1 MRAVLGVSKRGSD
14 NKLKKGT
21 LTFFLATGIVTIGL
35 WDSTIVV
42 QAAVK
47 PQVGNVYLGGDH
59 GYAFDEVVKSLT
71 FGYSND
77 TIVYDQKT
85 DTFKIPIRFGS
96 KNIAGGLDRY
106 LKFSYSFN
114 DELEGKVKRVV
125 ISPDGLDTAVINHMD
140 PLTHQFTHQW
150 DVKTRVGGTAD
161 AVIYMQA
168 HKITPNDWIA
178 VQMES
183 SRVNN
188 KTPVR
193 PAWNSTRVLEYKD
206 FGPALNA
213 KLLEAMK
220 KKAVADVA
228 TDSKAVQAE
237 AKKKIDQVKVD
248 DDFAKV
254 LPQVVTGAHKEQAK
268 DDLDGEAAA
277 VNAKIDS
284 DPTLTAS
291 EKAKQKDAVTAET
304 TKAKTVVDQA
314 QDDTGVQQAKAAGI
328 ATIDAQ
334 HKPGTA
340 LDVRRDDAKKA
351 IDAEAAKV
359 TAAID
364 QDHTLTTAEKTAQ
377 KQATADEVTKAK
389 AAIDQ
394 AQTIEAINQ
403 AKTDGIKAIDVQH
416 QSGADFD
423 KQKEQAKQALDAEAK
438 KVTAAIDQDATLTAA
453 EKQSQKQAVAKA
465 ADSAKAAVDKV
476 QDMDHLNQAK
486 ADGIKA
492 IDAQHQAGVALP
504 TRQDTAKK
512 AIDAEAAKITTA
524 IDQDPTLTAAEK
536 KAQKQAVV
544 DATAKAKTAI
554 DQAQN
559 ADEVKQKQADGIKAI
574 DGQHQLGVALNKQK
588 ATAKQA
594 IDAEAAKVTGD
605 IDQDVTLTATDKQT
619 QKQAVADEATKV
631 KAAIDAAQNADSVI
645 KTQTDGIRAV
655 DDQHQAGTDLAVRKA
670 EAQKAIDAEA
680 VLEADAID
688 QDVTLTSNEKTAQKQ
703 AVTDKAAAAKDT
715 ILKAQDVDGVNQA
728 EATGIKAVDDVHQSG
743 TLLDTRKA
751 EAKKAID
758 AEASQTQQAI
768 DQDVTLTAAEKAT
781 QKQAAADEAT
791 KAKAAIDAAN
801 DADAVDQAKADGIKA
816 VAAAHQPGALL
827 DTRKA
832 TVKQVI
838 DTAAAKVVAA
848 IDQDATLTNAEKTTQ
863 KQAVTDEATKAK
875 AVIDAAKDA
884 DAVDQSQ
891 NDGVQHINA
900 QYQPGIALDVRKTDA
915 KQAIDAQAVKISHD
929 IDGDATLTAAVK
941 KAQKQAVAD
950 EAAKAKTAID
960 ATQSADAVDQA
971 KADGTNAIADQHR
984 SGLALANRRADA
996 KKAIAS
1002 EAGKIVD
1009 AIDHDVTLTKAEKDT
1024 QKQAVAAALDKAKQA
1039 IDGAQSAD
1047 AVDQAIADGNK
1058 AIADQHQIG
1067 TALATRKDGAKQAI
1081 DAEAAKVAG
1090 DIDQDNT
1097 LTAAGKQAQK
1107 QDVADEAAKA
1117 KAIIDG
1123 ARDADEV
1130 EQAQVDGIRA
1140 IDDQHQSG
1148 TDLATRQAEAQKAI
1162 DAEAVLELDTIN
1174 QDVTLT
1180 SGEKA
1185 TQKQTIADKAAA
1197 AKAEITQAQDI
1208 DGVNQ
1213 ATSDGV
1219 KAIDGVHQSGTLLA
1233 TRKDAAKQ
1241 TIDAEAGKVEQ
1252 AIDQDVTLTTDQK
1265 AAQKQAVADEAVKAK
1280 NNIDGALDADAV
1292 DQAQAAGIKAI
1303 DDQHHAGTDLA
1314 TRKTAAEKAIDD
1326 EAIKVINAIERDV
1339 TLTSTKKAMQKRAVK
1354 DKEVKE
1360 KKAIG
1365 AATDADKVNNAKTH
1379 GIKHIDEQHQA
1390 DATLKAHKK
1399 VAEKAIDAE
1408 AAKVTQTIDQD
1419 VTLTSAEKAV
1429 QKQAVAAEVS
1439 KAKKKIEQAKD
1450 VDQINQVVAQ
1460 GIKTI
1465 DDQHQSGIDLT
1476 THKEAHKTAV
1486 DTAAAKVTASI
1497 DQDATL
1503 TGTQKAVQKQAVA
1516 SEAAKAKQNIDAAT
1530 DADAADQATTAGIQA
1545 IDGQHQPGTAVATR
1559 KNEAKKAIDDHVAQ
1573 IIDSINRDVTL
1584 TTTEKAKQKQAAT
1597 DAAAKVKAVIDQAQ
1611 DADGVDQAV
1620 NQNLKMIDATHQAGN
1635 DLATRKDD
1643 AKVAVDAE
1651 AAKVTQAID
1660 QDATLTTAEKTAQ
1673 RQAVADKAAKAKAA
1687 VDAAQDADSVDQTK
1701 NAGIQAIGA
1710 QHVSGQAMDRSKAD
1724 NKKAIDAE
1732 AAKVQHEIDQDA
1744 TLTAAAKK
1752 QQKAAVIAE
1761 AVKAKQA
1768 IDDAQNIEAVTNAKT
1783 EGIKT
1788 IDAQHQSGAAITL
1801 RKAEAKKAIDV
1812 EAANVTT
1819 AIDQD
1824 ATLTGAQKTA
1834 QKKAVAAQADK
1845 AKQAIDA
1852 AGHADGVDQAKIA
1865 GIKSIDDQH
1874 QSGAAVAVRKA
1885 EAKQAIDVETTNVVA
1900 AIDQDETLN
1909 DAQKITQKQ
1918 AVTEQAVKA
1927 KQAIDAA
1934 GHADAVDQAKTDG
1947 IKAID
1952 AQHQSAIAIATRQT
1966 EAKQAIDAE
1975 AAKVMAQIA
1984 RDHLLSDAQKAA
1996 QKQAVTTQATKA
2008 KQAIDAAGS
2017 ADLIE
2022 QAKDNGIK
2030 AIDAQYQA
2038 GKAAPA
2044 TKAKSKAKPA
2054 ANQDHF
2060 PKTGEQQSL
2069 LMVILGGLLS
2079 LGSSLFFTRKK
2090 RSH

>member
-47 PQVGNVYLGGDH
+47 PQAGNVFIGGDSIA
-59 GYAFDEVVKSLT
+59 YKRVVDSIT
-71 FGYSND
+71 FSYSND
-77 TIVYDQKT
+77 TITYDQKT

-96 KNIAGGLDRY
+96 ANIAGGLDRY

-140 PLTHQFTHQW
+140 PTTHQFTHQW
-150 DVKTRVGGTAD
+150 DVSTRVGGTAD

-183 SRVNN
+183 SRLKNL
-188 KTPVR
+188 TPIR
-193 PAWNSTRVLEYKD
+193 PAWNSARVLEYKD

-268 DDLDGEAAA
+268 DDLDGEAAT

-291 EKAKQKDAVTAET
+291 EKTKQKDAVTAET
-304 TKAKTVVDQA
+304 AKAKTVVDQA
-314 QDDTGVQQAKAAGI
+314 QDDAGVKQAKAAGI

-340 LDVRRDDAKKA
+340 LDVRRSDAKKD

-364 QDHTLTTAEKTAQ
+364 QDHTLTAAEKTAQ

-394 AQTIEAINQ
+394 VQTIEAINQ

-438 KVTAAIDQDATLTAA
+438 KVTATIDQDATLTAA
-453 EKQSQKQAVAKA
+453 EKQNQKQAVAKA

-492 IDAQHQAGVALP
+492 IDDQHQAGVALP

-512 AIDAEAAKITTA
+512 ALDAEAAKITTA
-524 IDQDPTLTAAEK
+524 IDQDSTLTAAEK
-536 KAQKQAVV
+536 KTQKQAVV

-559 ADEVKQKQADGIKAI
+559 ADEVDQKQAEGIKAI
-574 DGQHQLGVALNKQK
+574 DGQHQLGVALSKQK

-594 IDAEAAKVTGD
+594 IDDEAAKVTGD
-605 IDQDVTLTATDKQT
+605 IDQDVTLTAADKQA
-619 QKQAVADEATKV
+619 QKQAVADEAAKV

-688 QDVTLTSNEKTAQKQ
+688 QDVTLTTSEKAVQKQ
-703 AVTDKAAAAKDT
+703 AITDKAAAAKDT

-728 EATGIKAVDDVHQSG
+728 EAAGIKGVDDVHQSG

-758 AEASQTQQAI
+758 AEVTQVQQAI
-768 DQDVTLTAAEKAT
+768 DQDVTLIAAEKAT
-781 QKQAAADEAT
+781 QKQAAVDEAT
-791 KAKAAIDAAN
+791 KAKAAIDTAN
-801 DADAVDQAKADGIKA
+801 DADAVDQAKADGVKA
-816 VAAAHQPGALL
+816 VAAAHQSGALL

-832 TVKQVI
+832 DAKQAM
-838 DTAAAKVVAA
+838 DTEAAKVTAA
-848 IDQDATLTNAEKTTQ
+848 IDQDATLTNAEKAKQ
-863 KQAVTDEATKAK
+863 KQAVTDEVTKAK
-875 AVIDAAKDA
+875 AVIDVAKDA

-891 NDGVQHINA
+891 NDGIQHINA
-900 QYQPGIALDVRKTDA
+900 QYQPGIALDARKTDA
-915 KQAIDAQAVKISHD
+915 KQAIDAQAVKIAD
-929 IDGDATLTAAVK
+929 EIDQDATLTAAAK
-941 KAQKQAVAD
+941 KTQKQAATD
-950 EAAKAKTAID
+950 EAAKAKAAID
-960 ATQSADAVDQA
+960 AAQSADAVDQA
-971 KADGTNAIADQHR
+971 KTDGLKNIADQHQP
-984 SGLALANRRADA
+984 GKALTNRRDDA
-996 KKAIAS
+996 KQAIAK
-1002 EAGKIVD
+1002 EVAKTVT
-1009 AIDHDVTLTKAEKDT
+1009 AIDQDVTLTKAEKGN
-1024 QKQAVAAALDKAKQA
+1024 QKQAVTAAADKAKQA

-1058 AIADQHQIG
+1058 AIAGQHQAG
-1067 TALATRKDGAKQAI
+1067 TALATRKDDAKQAI
-1081 DAEAAKVAG
+1081 DTEAAKVAG

-1097 LTAAGKQAQK
+1097 LTAAEKQAQK
-1107 QDVADEAAKA
+1107 QGVADEAAKA
-1117 KAIIDG
+1117 KAIVDG
-1123 ARDADEV
+1123 TQDADEV
-1130 EQAQVDGIRA
+1130 EQAQVDGIRTV
-1140 IDDQHQSG
+1140 DDQHQSG
-1148 TDLATRQAEAQKAI
+1148 TDLATRQTEAQKAI
-1162 DAEAVLELDTIN
+1162 DAEAALETDAID

-1185 TQKQTIADKAAA
+1185 KQKQAVADKAVA
-1197 AKAEITQAQDI
+1197 AKAAIAQAQDI

-1213 ATSDGV
+1213 ATFDGV
-1219 KAIDGVHQSGTLLA
+1219 KAIDAVHQSGTLLD

-1241 TIDAEAGKVEQ
+1241 AIDAEAGKVEQ

-1265 AAQKQAVADEAVKAK
+1265 ATQKQAVVDEAAKAK
-1280 NNIDGALDADAV
+1280 NNIDSALNADAV
-1292 DQAQAAGIKAI
+1292 DQAEVDGIKAI

-1314 TRKTAAEKAIDD
+1314 TRKTAAEKAIDA

-1354 DKEVKE
+1354 DKEAKE

-1390 DATLKAHKK
+1390 DATLKAHKQ

-1408 AAKVTQTIDQD
+1408 AAKVIQTIDQD
-1419 VTLTSAEKAV
+1419 VTLTGAEKAS
-1429 QKQAVAAEVS
+1429 QKQSVAEEVIT
-1439 KAKKKIEQAKD
+1439 AKKKIQQAKD
-1450 VDQINQVVAQ
+1450 VDQINQAIAQ
-1460 GIKTI
+1460 GIKAI
-1465 DDQHQSGIDLT
+1465 DDQHRSGKDLT
-1476 THKEAHKTAV
+1476 TRKEAHKTAI
-1486 DTAAAKVTASI
+1486 DAAAAKVTASI

-1503 TGTQKAVQKQAVA
+1503 TGAQKAVQRQAVA
-1516 SEAAKAKQNIDAAT
+1516 AEAAKAKQNIDAAT
-1530 DADAADQATTAGIQA
+1530 DADAADQAKTDGIQA

-1559 KNEAKKAIDDHVAQ
+1559 KDEAKKTIDDHVAQ
-1573 IIDSINRDVTL
+1573 IIGSINRDVTL
-1584 TTTEKAKQKQAAT
+1584 TAAEKAKQRQAAT
-1597 DAAAKVKAVIDQAQ
+1597 DAAAKVKAVVDQAQ
-1611 DADGVDQAV
+1611 DADGVDQTV
-1620 NQNLKMIDATHQAGN
+1620 NQNLKTIDATHQAGN
-1635 DLATRKDD
+1635 ALATRKDD
-1643 AKVAVDAE
+1643 AKAVVDAE
-1651 AAKVTQAID
+1651 AVKVTQAID
-1660 QDATLTTAEKTAQ
+1660 QDVTLTIAEKTAQ
-1673 RQAVADKAAKAKAA
+1673 RQAVADETTKAKAA
-1687 VDAAQDADSVDQTK
+1687 IDAAQDADSVDQTK
-1701 NAGIQAIGA
+1701 DAGVQAIGA

-1724 NKKAIDAE
+1724 HKKAIDAE
-1732 AAKVQHEIDQDA
+1732 VVKVQHEIDQDA

-1752 QQKAAVIAE
+1752 QQKAAAVAE

-1768 IDDAQNIEAVTNAKT
+1768 IDDALNIEAVTNAKI

-1788 IDAQHQSGAAITL
+1788 IDAQHQSGATIMV

-1834 QKKAVAAQADK
+1834 QKQAVAAEAVK

-1852 AGHADGVDQAKIA
+1852 AGDADGVDQAKIA
-1865 GIKSIDDQH
+1865 GIK
-1874 QSGAAVAVRKA
+1874 
-1885 EAKQAIDVETTNVVA
+1885 
-1900 AIDQDETLN
+1900 
-1909 DAQKITQKQ
+1909 
-1918 AVTEQAVKA
+1918 
-1927 KQAIDAA
+1927 
-1934 GHADAVDQAKTDG
+1934 
-1947 IKAID
+1947 AID
-1952 AQHQSAIAIATRQT
+1952 AQHQSGTAIATRQT
-1966 EAKQAIDAE
+1966 EAKQVIDAE
-1975 AAKVMAQIA
+1975 AAKVMAQID
-1984 RDHLLSDAQKAA
+1984 RDNLLSDAQKTA

-2017 ADLIE
+2017 ADLVE

-2038 GKAAPA
+2038 GKAAP
-2044 TKAKSKAKPA
+2044 TVKAKSKAKPA
-2054 ANQDHF
+2054 TSQDHF